1 MKVKR
6 IPTKAEGN
14 ALYPLPPDYE
24 ELTVDGQRQARTNA
38 CRQWLVPTEDPD
50 EKADRYAA
58 SLLFFESWY
67 LWPDPEDEFDP
78 MFYDDTP
85 VVTPKGHVAI
95 YREWAKN
102 PASLVI
108 APRGYAK
115 SNCIRKSIIMQMLTR
130 PQFSFIYATSTND
143 NAKHSGQIIK
153 SQFVENERI
162 VEDFSPEFP
171 DGRIAPR
178 RGEASFGIEMMYLK
192 NGSWFRAISAESR
205 QRGGRPRCYVLDDPE
220 YDPRAS
226 TSMAILR
233 QYMDTLLFK
242 VVMPMLTR
250 PDTSVRWLATFVS
263 RRHFAWY
270 AMETEETSGGKQARD
285 PRFSHWTRM
294 VIQAAYET
302 PDLRTVSCW
311 PEMWPV
317 DKEAKKA
324 DPSLKGRISLEEI
337 KDRIGSANFLAEYM
351 ARPGESDD
359 AFFPILDREKH
370 GWWYEQVD
378 PMLENNPRA
387 SQSLLCWHDAAG
399 VLKRVPIG
407 EFLSTSVMFIAC
419 DTSFTDTKDSD
430 FKVATLMACTPEN
443 ELFVLDMWA
452 GQTNEN
458 ALVKASFEMADR
470 WRAPSIH
477 PEVIK
482 EGISLYNNMDA
493 IVRQKAKEM
502 VGAEHLPKIVPFR
515 PGLTRKEAKIAALQ
529 FRFEHKLIKL
539 PIHKRL
545 ERPWRELFDQIEQF
559 NPEAKD
565 GGLAKDDHLDTVSM
579 SNLIL
584 RGRAARPYAQQVD
597 ERSPLER
604 IRDGEYV
611 DENGISNMSRMDFN
625 ALSADQIMALLK
637 PEGARP
643 DGSSR
648 V

>member
-1 MKVKR
+1 MRVKR
-6 IPTKAEGN
+6 IQSKAEGN
-14 ALYPLPPDYE
+14 ELYPLPADYE
-24 ELTVDGQRQARTNA
+24 TLTPDGQREARVNA
-38 CRQWLVPTEDPD
+38 CRQWLVPTDDPE
-50 EKADRYAA
+50 EKADRFAA

-67 LWPDPEDEFDP
+67 LWPDPDDEFDP
-78 MFYDDTP
+78 MFYDDKP

-102 PASLVI
+102 SASLVI

-153 SQFVENERI
+153 SQFIENERI
-162 VEDFSPEFP
+162 VNDFSPEFP
-171 DGRIAPR
+171 DGRIAPK

-220 YDPRAS
+220 YDPKAS

-242 VVMPMLTR
+242 VVAPMLTR

-270 AMETEETSGGKQARD
+270 AMETEETKKGHVARD

-302 PDLRTVSCW
+302 PDLKTVSCW

-317 DKEAKKA
+317 DRATKAK
-324 DPSLKGRISLEEI
+324 DPELKSRISLEEI

-359 AFFPILDREKH
+359 AFFPLLKREKH
-370 GWWYEQVD
+370 GWWFEEVD
-378 PMLENNPRA
+378 PLLETAPYA
-387 SQSLLCWHDAAG
+387 SEALVCWG
-399 VLKRVPIG
+399 VDNRIPLH
-407 EFLSTSVMFIAC
+407 EFLREATLFIAC
-419 DTSFTDTKDSD
+419 DTSFTDTPDSD

-458 ALVKASFEMADR
+458 ELVKAAFKMADR
-470 WRAPSIH
+470 WRVKTIH

-482 EGISLYNNMDA
+482 EGISLYNNMEA
-493 IVRQKAKEM
+493 IVRQRAKEM
-502 VGAEHLPKIVPFR
+502 VGISHLPKIVPFR

-529 FRFEHKLIKL
+529 FRFEHGLIKMPL
-539 PIHKRL
+539 HKRL
-545 ERPWRELFDQIEQF
+545 DRPWRELFDQIEQF
-559 NPEAKD
+559 NPDAKD

-584 RGRAARPYAQQVD
+584 RGRTV
-597 ERSPLER
+597 RSFVEPEDDRTPIQR
-604 IRDGEYV
+604 ITDGEYL
-611 DENGISNMSRMDFN
+611 DGEGIPWMSRVDFGSVAVSEILN
-625 ALSADQIMALLK
+625 ALQ
-637 PEGARP
+637 PEENHGGP
-643 DGSSR
+643 SR

>member
-6 IPTKAEGN
+6 VDSKAEGN
-14 ALYPLPPDYE
+14 PLHPLPADYE
-24 ELTVDGQRQARTNA
+24 SLTEDGQREARVNA
-38 CRQWLVPTEDPD
+38 CRQWLVPTDDPD
-50 EKADRYAA
+50 EKADRFAS

-78 MFYDDTP
+78 MFYDDKP
-85 VVTPKGHVAI
+85 VVTPRGHVAI
-95 YREWAKN
+95 YREWARN
-102 PASLVI
+102 SASLVI

-143 NAKHSGQIIK
+143 NAKHTGQIIK
-153 SQFVENERI
+153 SQFIENERI
-162 VEDFSPEFP
+162 VADFSPEFP

-220 YDPRAS
+220 YDPKAS

-242 VVMPMLTR
+242 VVAPMLTR

-270 AMETEETSGGKQARD
+270 AMETEETKEGPAARD

-302 PDLRTVSCW
+302 KDLRTVSCW

-317 DKEAKKA
+317 DRAAKA
-324 DPSLKGRISLEEI
+324 RDPELRNRISLEEI

-351 ARPGESDD
+351 ARPGESED
-359 AFFPILDREKH
+359 AFFPLLERKKH
-370 GWWYEQVD
+370 GWWTEQVD
-378 PMLENNPRA
+378 PLLEVDPRS
-387 SQSLLCWHDAAG
+387 SQALLCWGDDR
-399 VLKRVPIG
+399 RVPMW
-407 EFLSTSVMFIAC
+407 EFLRTAWTFIAC
-419 DTSFTDTKDSD
+419 DTSFTDTPDSD
-430 FKVATLMACTPEN
+430 YKVATLMAVTPEN

-452 GQTNEN
+452 AQTNEN
-458 ALVKASFEMADR
+458 ELVKAAFRMADK
-470 WRAPSIH
+470 WRCPSIH

-482 EGISLYNNMDA
+482 EGVSLMVSMEA
-493 IVRQKAKEM
+493 IVRQRAREM
-502 VGAEHLPKIVPFR
+502 VGTDHLPRIVPFR

-529 FRFEHKLIKL
+529 FRFEHGLLKL
-539 PIHKRL
+539 PLHKRL
-545 ERPWRELFDQIEQF
+545 DRPWRELLDQIEQF

-584 RGRAARPYAQQVD
+584 RGRASRPDAEPVD
-597 ERSPLER
+597 ERTPLER
-604 IRDGEYV
+604 IRDGELT
-611 DENGISNMSRMDFN
+611 SRGGTPWLAQLDF
-625 ALSADQIMALLK
+625 
-637 PEGARP
+637 
-643 DGSSR
+643 SR
-648 V
+648 VPAADLLEVLSPEEHRHERPTRA

>member
-6 IPTKAEGN
+6 IESKAEGN
-14 ALYPLPPDYE
+14 PLYPLPADYE
-24 ELTVDGQRQARTNA
+24 TLTNSGQREARVNA
-38 CRQWLVPTEDPD
+38 CRQWLVPTDDAEL
-50 EKADRYAA
+50 KADRFAA

-78 MFYDDTP
+78 MFYDDKP

-102 PASLVI
+102 AASLVI

-153 SQFVENERI
+153 SQFIENERI

-171 DGRIAPR
+171 DGRIVPR

-220 YDPRAS
+220 YDPKAS
-226 TSMAILR
+226 TSMAVLR

-242 VVMPMLTR
+242 VVSPMLTR

-270 AMETEETSGGKQARD
+270 AMETEETKEGHLARD

-317 DKEAKKA
+317 DRASKDK
-324 DPSLKGRISLEEI
+324 DPELKNRISLEEI

-351 ARPGESDD
+351 ARPGESED
-359 AFFPILDREKH
+359 AFFPLLKREKH
-370 GWWYEQVD
+370 GWWLEEVDATFEQAPWASNTLICWGD
-378 PMLENNPRA
+378 DQRIPM
-387 SQSLLCWHDAAG
+387 S
-399 VLKRVPIG
+399 
-407 EFLSTSVMFIAC
+407 EFVREATLFIAC

-452 GQTNEN
+452 AQSNEN
-458 ALVKASFEMADR
+458 ELVKAAFKMADR
-470 WRAPSIH
+470 WRVNTIH

-482 EGISLYNNMDA
+482 EGISLFNNMEA
-493 IVRQKAKEM
+493 IVRQRAREM
-502 VGAEHLPKIVPFR
+502 VGIEHLPKIVPFR

-529 FRFEHKLIKL
+529 FRFEHGLIKMPL
-539 PIHKRL
+539 HKRL

-565 GGLAKDDHLDTVSM
+565 GGLSKDDHLDTVSM

-584 RGRAARPYAQQVD
+584 RGRSTRPFQEIPDDRTY
-597 ERSPLER
+597 LER
-604 IRDGEYV
+604 IKDGEYL
-611 DENGISNMSRMDFN
+611 DENGLPYLSQMNFSS
-625 ALSADQIMALLK
+625 LSASEILDALA
-637 PEGARP
+637 PEETNR
-643 DGSSR
+643 GSSR

>member
-6 IPTKAEGN
+6 IDTKGQGN
-14 ALYPLPPDYE
+14 DLYPLPADYLD
-24 ELTVDGQRQARTNA
+24 LTVDGQREARVNA
-38 CRQWLVPTEDPD
+38 CRQWLVPTDNPE
-50 EKADRYAA
+50 EKADRFAS

-67 LWPDPEDEFDP
+67 LWPDLEDEFDP
-78 MFYDDTP
+78 MFYDDKP
-85 VVTPKGHVAI
+85 VGTPKGHVAI

-102 PASLVI
+102 SASLVI

-153 SQFVENERI
+153 SQFIENERI
-162 VEDFSPEFP
+162 VSDFSPEFP
-171 DGRIAPR
+171 DGRIVPK

-220 YDPRAS
+220 YDPKAS
-226 TSMAILR
+226 TSMAVLR

-242 VVMPMLTR
+242 VVSPMLTR

-270 AMETEETSGGKQARD
+270 AMETEETREGHVARD

-317 DKEAKKA
+317 DRAAKAK
-324 DPSLKGRISLEEI
+324 DPELKSRISLEEI
-337 KDRIGSANFLAEYM
+337 KERIGSANFLAEYM
-351 ARPGESDD
+351 ARPGESKDQ
-359 AFFPILDREKH
+359 FFPNLLRDRH
-370 GWWYEQVD
+370 GWWFENVD
-378 PMLENNPRA
+378 RLVEESPA
-387 SQSLLCWHDAAG
+387 TSDTLLCWVDAQ
-399 VLKRVPIG
+399 KEEHRVPLW
-407 EFLSTSVMFIAC
+407 EFLQSSIVFIAC
-419 DTSFTDTKDSD
+419 DTSFTDTADSD

-443 ELFVLDMWA
+443 ELFVLDMWG

-458 ALVKASFEMADR
+458 ALVRAAFSMADR
-470 WRAPSIH
+470 WRSPSIH
-477 PEVIK
+477 PEVVR
-482 EGISLYNNMDA
+482 EGISLYQSMEA
-493 IVRQKAKEM
+493 LVRQKAQDM
-502 VGAEHLPKIVPFR
+502 LGVLHLPKIVPLK
-515 PGLTRKEAKIAALQ
+515 PGMTRKEAKIASLQ
-529 FRFEHKLIKL
+529 FRFENGLIKL
-539 PIHKRL
+539 PLHKRL
-545 ERPWRELFDQIEQF
+545 DRPWRELFDQIEQF
-559 NPEAKD
+559 NPEVKD

-584 RGRAARPYAQQVD
+584 RGRAVRASGEIYDDRTPI
-597 ERSPLER
+597 ERVQ
-604 IRDGEYV
+604 DGEYR
-611 DENGISNMSRMDFN
+611 DEHGIPWLSRMD
-625 ALSADQIMALLK
+625 LSKIPAADLLSILK
-637 PEGARP
+637 PEQDTERATRI
-643 DGSSR
+643 
-648 V
+648 

>member
-6 IPTKAEGN
+6 IESKAEGN
-14 ALYPLPPDYE
+14 VLYPLPADYE
-24 ELTVDGQRQARTNA
+24 TLTPDGQREARVNA
-38 CRQWLVPTEDPD
+38 CRQWLVPTDNPE
-50 EKADRYAA
+50 EKADRFAA

-78 MFYDDTP
+78 MFYDDAP

-102 PASLVI
+102 SASLVI

-153 SQFVENERI
+153 SQFIENERI
-162 VEDFSPEFP
+162 VNDFSPEFP
-171 DGRIAPR
+171 DGRIAPK
-178 RGEASFGIEMMYLK
+178 RGEASFGIEMMYLR

-220 YDPRAS
+220 YDPKAS

-242 VVMPMLTR
+242 VVAPMLTR

-270 AMETEETSGGKQARD
+270 AMETEETKEGPVARD

-302 PDLRTVSCW
+302 KDLKTVSCW

-317 DKEAKKA
+317 DRAAKEV
-324 DPSLKGRISLEEI
+324 DPSLKNRISLEEI

-359 AFFPILDREKH
+359 TFFPLLVREKH
-370 GWWYEQVD
+370 GWWYEEVD
-378 PMLENNPRA
+378 PELEDNPRYSSA
-387 SQSLLCWHDAAG
+387 LLCWGDG
-399 VLKRVPIG
+399 TRVPLS
-407 EFLSTSVMFIAC
+407 EFLKESVIFIAC

-452 GQTNEN
+452 AQTNEN
-458 ALVKASFEMADR
+458 ELVKAAFRMADR
-470 WRAPSIH
+470 WKVPTIH

-482 EGISLYNNMDA
+482 EGISLFNNMEA
-493 IVRQKAKEM
+493 IVRQKAREM
-502 VGAEHLPKIVPFR
+502 VGIQHLPKIVPFR

-529 FRFEHKLIKL
+529 FRFEHGLIKMPL
-539 PIHKRL
+539 HKRL

-559 NPEAKD
+559 NPDAKD

-584 RGRAARPYAQQVD
+584 RGRATRYSMEPID
-597 ERSPLER
+597 ERTPLER
-604 IRDGEYV
+604 IKDGEYA
-611 DENGISNMSRMDFN
+611 DSEGLPWMSRIDFN
-625 ALSADQIMALLK
+625 AVSVSELMDTLQ
-637 PEGARP
+637 PEEPYG
-643 DGSSR
+643 GSSR